1 MIYPDLDAVLALLLE
16 GTHTSEASRII
27 REVSLPL
34 HLSLIHKLQIENA
47 LLRSFQGTVPQA
59 AETARHALLLWH
71 QYLEER
77 VFVINSFDLEWA
89 CRQAVIWNSDYPNQP
104 PRWSLLLHPAIALFV
119 EADFLSFDPALR
131 KLAKSAGLKLVP
143 ARL

>member
-16 GTHTSEASRII
+16 GTHTSEISGII
-27 REVSLPL
+27 RQVALPL
-34 HLSLIHKLQIENA
+34 HLSLIHKLQIENS
-47 LLRSFQGTVPQA
+47 LLRSFHGTIPHA
-59 AETARHALLLWH
+59 AETARHALLLWR

-77 VFVINSFDLEWA
+77 VFVVSSFDLEWA
-89 CRQAVIWNSDYPNQP
+89 SRQALIWNADYPNQP
-104 PRWSLLLHPAIALFV
+104 PRWSLLLHPAIALSA

-131 KLAKSAGLKLVP
+131 KIAKAAGLKLIP